1 VRPGGPSDFLEKRK
15 DHAKESGIIT
25 LLQEVYF
32 ERHRRPALR
41 LKTDFAGAIERWRCS
56 MSKFLA
62 ILATLK
68 PTLIAASAA
77 AARGEMLSVILIS
90 ALFSL
95 VQLAAKPV
103 SGVGPPMVSSSD
115 DHGLAYRN
123 RSDNHV

>member
-1 VRPGGPSDFLEKRK
+1 
-15 DHAKESGIIT
+15 
-25 LLQEVYF
+25 
-32 ERHRRPALR
+32 
-41 LKTDFAGAIERWRCS
+41 

-77 AARGEMLSVILIS
+77 AARGEMLLVILIS

>member
-1 VRPGGPSDFLEKRK
+1 
-15 DHAKESGIIT
+15 
-25 LLQEVYF
+25 
-32 ERHRRPALR
+32 
-41 LKTDFAGAIERWRCS
+41 

-68 PTLIAASAA
+68 ITLIAASAA
-77 AARGEMLSVILIS
+77 FARGEMLPVILIS

-95 VQLAAKPV
+95 VQLGGKPA
-103 SGVGPPMVSSSD
+103 GGIAPPMVSSSN

>member
-1 VRPGGPSDFLEKRK
+1 
-15 DHAKESGIIT
+15 
-25 LLQEVYF
+25 
-32 ERHRRPALR
+32 
-41 LKTDFAGAIERWRCS
+41 

-62 ILATLK
+62 ILAALK

-77 AARGEMLSVILIS
+77 AARGEMLPVILIS

-95 VQLAAKPV
+95 VQLGGKPA
-103 SGVGPPMVSSSD
+103 GGIAPPVITSSH